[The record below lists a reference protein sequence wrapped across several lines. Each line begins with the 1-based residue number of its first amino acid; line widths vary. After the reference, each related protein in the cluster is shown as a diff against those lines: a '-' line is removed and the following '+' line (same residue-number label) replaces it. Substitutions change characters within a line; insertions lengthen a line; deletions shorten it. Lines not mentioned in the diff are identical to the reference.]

1 MDETTIKKLQESINK
16 MRAKVVA
23 AKGSAVEGLTPL
35 PEQKEKTVVK
45 PSKTREVQS

>member
-35 PEQKEKTVVK
+35 PVPKEKPVAK
-45 PSKTREVQS
+45 SSKTREVQS